1 MMDTEKE
8 LYAEIGKLI
17 TEIQTNHTELV
28 KYLDEMPDTL
38 PDKGKGQLD
47 LEALIKYR
55 NSLKEMLL
63 NYHKKH

>member
-1 MMDTEKE
+1 MMDNEKE
-8 LYAEIGKLI
+8 LYAEIGQLI

>member
-1 MMDTEKE
+1 MDNEKE
-8 LYAEIGKLI
+8 LYAEIGQLI

>member
-1 MMDTEKE
+1 MDTEKD
-8 LYAEIGKLI
+8 LYAEIGQMI
-17 TEIQTNHTELV
+17 TEIQTNYTELV

-63 NYHKKH
+63 NYHIKH